1 MASRIG
7 FFVWEATWARIVTLD
22 QLKRKGWR
30 IPNRCFLCQTCEE
43 SIDHLLLH
51 CEKTRE
57 VWMLLLFLFG
67 VSWVFPFSVKETLL
81 GWRGSFVGKKRKVA
95 WQVGSLCLF
104 WVIWKA
110 RNKIDFEDSVLSIQR
125 LKASFMYLLWS
136 ETKLWIKNGPSTL
149 IDFVDWVCSR
159 WRRRFFC
166 FFLVVLVPFVRGWV
180 SLFCNSV
187 GRYFSASLQY
197 IFCLLIKN
205 IYIQL
210 HYQSF
215 SFLHLTY
222 VFFSSN
228 RGLSSSFLSFSIRI
242 SILVYFDYHG

>member
-1 MASRIG
+1 M
-7 FFVWEATWARIVTLD
+7 F
-22 QLKRKGWR
+22 
-30 IPNRCFLCQTCEE
+30 EE

-57 VWMLLLFLFG
+57 VWMLLISLVG
-67 VSWVFPFSVKETLL
+67 VSWAFPFSVKETLL
-81 GWRGSFVGKKRKVA
+81 GWRDSFVGKKRKVA

-159 WRRRFFC
+159 
-166 FFLVVLVPFVRGWV
+166 
-180 SLFCNSV
+180 
-187 GRYFSASLQY
+187 
-197 IFCLLIKN
+197 
-205 IYIQL
+205 
-210 HYQSF
+210 
-215 SFLHLTY
+215 
-222 VFFSSN
+222 
-228 RGLSSSFLSFSIRI
+228 
-242 SILVYFDYHG
+242 